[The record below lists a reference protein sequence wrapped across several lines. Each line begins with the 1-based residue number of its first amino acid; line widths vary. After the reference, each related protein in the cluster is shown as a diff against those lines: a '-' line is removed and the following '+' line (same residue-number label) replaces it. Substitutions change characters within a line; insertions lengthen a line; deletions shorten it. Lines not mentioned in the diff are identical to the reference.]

1 MTDELIDT
9 VAGEDKICKYIDLP
23 LQHADAEVLKRMNR
37 TGDEKSLLSLVE
49 KLRERIPGVI
59 IRTTVMVGFPG
70 ETEENFETLSRFAK
84 EARFDRLGC
93 FAFSPEEGTAAAE
106 MDGQLEPE
114 VKNRR
119 AELIMQQQYEIFEE
133 KQKEKIGRVFKVIVD
148 GFDEDNLF
156 YTGRTY
162 MDCLE
167 IDSIVIISTEEE
179 LFPGEFVNVKI
190 IATDDCDLVGEVI

>member
-1 MTDELIDT
+1 M
-9 VAGEDKICKYIDLP
+9 
-23 LQHADAEVLKRMNR
+23 
-37 TGDEKSLLSLVE
+37 
-49 KLRERIPGVI
+49 ERIPGVI
-59 IRTTVMVGFPG
+59 IRTPVLVGFPG
-70 ETEENFETLSRFAK
+70 DTEENFETLSRFVK

-133 KQKEKIGRVFKVIVD
+133 KQQEKIGRVFKVIVD

-179 LFPGEFVNVKI
+179 LLPGEFVNVKI

>member
-1 MTDELIDT
+1 
-9 VAGEDKICKYIDLP
+9 
-23 LQHADAEVLKRMNR
+23 
-37 TGDEKSLLSLVE
+37 
-49 KLRERIPGVI
+49 
-59 IRTTVMVGFPG
+59 
-70 ETEENFETLSRFAK
+70 
-84 EARFDRLGC
+84 
-93 FAFSPEEGTAAAE
+93 

-133 KQKEKIGRVFKVIVD
+133 KQQEKIGRVFKVIVD

-179 LFPGEFVNVKI
+179 LLPGEFVNVKI